1 MASTQSDPDT
11 MSTFSEIHR
20 VPALKKRKILQQGFS
35 ESALRDAEGES
46 YMSNSVEIYLTN
58 TGIVEYIV
66 DQINIFCREL
76 VNPTTEH
83 KKDMS
88 LWLNYLAYDIMG
100 EVVFGKGFDMMT
112 NEKIRYILPLI
123 DDMTFSM
130 LLVSIVAI
138 SKSTEADHTSQGG
151 IIPSF
156 HKWGLIDWIFPSI
169 SAGRMQFIKESE
181 ARVSTRIAEGVST
194 SAARKDFFYHVGV
207 WFTDD
212 SVVLTDRP
220 QLMKHRDP
228 ETGQPLSKKMLLTE
242 GVLLITA
249 GSDTTSTGRVAS
261 SYIIKTAMHPNIL
274 KVLPERYFT
283 CSSIHAA

>member
-35 ESALRDAEGES
+35 ESALRDAEGGS
-46 YMSNSVEIYLTN
+46 YISNSVDIYFTN

-76 VNPTTEH
+76 VNPATEH

-130 LLVSIVAI
+130 LLVRIVLI
-138 SKSTEADHTSQGG
+138 GKGTEADLRSQGG

-156 HKWGLIDWIFPSI
+156 HKWGLIDWIIPSI

-181 ARVSTRIAEGVST
+181 ARVSTRISEGVST
-194 SAARKDFFYHVGV
+194 SAGRKDFFYHVGAS
-207 WFTDD
+207 FTDGSD
-212 SVVLTDRP
+212 FLTEFP

-228 ETGQPLSKKMLLTE
+228 ETGQPLSNKMLLTE

-261 SYIIKTAMHPNIL
+261 SCKIIAAIYPNIW
-274 KVLPERYFT
+274 KVLPEPCFT